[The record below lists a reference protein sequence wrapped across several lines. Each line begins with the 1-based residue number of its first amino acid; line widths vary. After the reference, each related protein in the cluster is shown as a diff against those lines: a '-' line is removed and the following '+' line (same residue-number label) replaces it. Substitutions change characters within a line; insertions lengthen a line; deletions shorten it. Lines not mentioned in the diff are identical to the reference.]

1 MAETWVINEN
11 FNFADLGSFNVNFI
25 SNGVEYERFSLYDYG
40 TPRDPYYKLD
50 YTYFPSSSTYHTDTA
65 WEDFFS
71 PSWTN
76 QAYRTVTFDQPLDLT
91 TPIGQWF
98 STNAEKQIAKLEV
111 DLTTLSGWEGLASG
125 DHAVTITAKAAG
137 YRDSEPSE
145 SVTVTKVPTSY
156 SITPTLTNVTAK
168 ADNPQTILSES
179 SVTLTYYSDDG
190 FNLPADVTVT
200 GATKNG
206 WTVTNEYAIS
216 GTGTNCLINGQSSA
230 SGYAGTDETLVFNL
244 SADGVTYKL
253 PATLSIPNATY
264 TRTSDTAG
272 TLSFSGVSA
281 DQSFTVVAEVIQ
293 TGYTVNV
300 LVDGD
305 NPGFLTWG
313 THVYDGTNTSGIYLG
328 TLDSISGQ
336 SFVVTSGNIYFYN
349 EYMSDDRFN
358 GGTGTAGITVVDWRP
373 WGPGYLLASVSANGT
388 LTIHEYQN

>member
-1 MAETWVINEN
+1 M
-11 FNFADLGSFNVNFI
+11 
-25 SNGVEYERFSLYDYG
+25 SNTICGNNTICSNNLIVGHL
-40 TPRDPYYKLD
+40 P
-50 YTYFPSSSTYHTDTA
+50 
-65 WEDFFS
+65 
-71 PSWTN
+71 N
-76 QAYRTVTFDQPLDLT
+76 
-91 TPIGQWF
+91 
-98 STNAEKQIAKLEV
+98 IAIDV
-111 DLTTLSGWEGLASG
+111 STLSGWDGLASG
-125 DHAVTITAKAAG
+125 DHAVTITAKADG

-145 SVTVTKVPTSY
+145 AVTVTKVPTSY

-230 SGYAGTDETLVFNL
+230 SGYVGTGETLVFNL

-293 TGYTVNV
+293 TGYTVTFQNITV
-300 LVDGD
+300 VGRDYTQG
-305 NPGFLTWG
+305 GFK
-313 THVYDGTNTSGIYLG
+313 
-328 TLDSISGQ
+328 
-336 SFVVTSGNIYFYN
+336 
-349 EYMSDDRFN
+349 MSFN
-358 GGTGTAGITVVDWRP
+358 GRDSDENVFLIAESYGNGVWNDATYNILTVPFTRDNISSIQVKGYGNPYTIALDGETVLSVGTEDDSEHTINIIKDCTLTGTAARTD
-373 WGPGYLLASVSANGT
+373 
-388 LTIHEYQN
+388 